1 MTALLFSGKLL
12 HLTYNL
18 SIMSAEYFQGKVIVV
33 TGAAS
38 GIGLET
44 AKLLASKGAKVSLAD
59 VQGKELRE
67 AATDIESSGGTVMTT
82 VVDISKRAQVEEW
95 IAQTV
100 QKFGRINGAAN
111 LAGVIGKFNNIS
123 SVEEIDDD
131 DFDFIMKV
139 NVYGLLNCMRAQ
151 IPHMEEPSS
160 SM

>member
-1 MTALLFSGKLL
+1 M
-12 HLTYNL
+12 
-18 SIMSAEYFQGKVIVV
+18 I

-38 GIGLET
+38 GMGLET

-59 VQGKELRE
+59 VQEKALRE
-67 AATDIESSGGTVMTT
+67 AAADIESTGGSVMAT
-82 VVDISKRAQVEEW
+82 VVDVSKRAQVDAW

-100 QKFGRINGAAN
+100 QNFGKIHGAAN

-123 SVEEIDDD
+123 PVQDIDDD
-131 DFDFIMKV
+131 DFDFIMQV

-151 IPHMEEPSS
+151 IPHLEEPSS

>member
-1 MTALLFSGKLL
+1 
-12 HLTYNL
+12 
-18 SIMSAEYFQGKVIVV
+18 MSAEYFQGKVIVV

-95 IAQTV
+95 IVQTV

>member
-1 MTALLFSGKLL
+1 
-12 HLTYNL
+12 
-18 SIMSAEYFQGKVIVV
+18 MSAEYFQGKVIVV

-59 VQGKELRE
+59 VQGRELQE
-67 AATDIESSGGTVMTT
+67 TATDIESSGGTVMIT
-82 VVDISKRAQVEEW
+82 VVDISKRVQVEEW

>member
-1 MTALLFSGKLL
+1 
-12 HLTYNL
+12 
-18 SIMSAEYFQGKVIVV
+18 MSADYFQGKVIVI

-38 GIGLET
+38 GMGLET

-59 VQGKELRE
+59 VQEKALRE
-67 AATDIESSGGTVMTT
+67 AAADIESTGGSVMAT
-82 VVDISKRAQVEEW
+82 VVDVSKRAQVDAW

-100 QKFGRINGAAN
+100 QNFGKIHGAAN

-123 SVEEIDDD
+123 PVQDIDDD
-131 DFDFIMKV
+131 DFDFIMQV

-151 IPHMEEPSS
+151 IPHLEEPSS